1 MRCRASFTDLELAA
15 QSAVACSR
23 GADHDARHKS
33 SHSKSSRKSVRDRVV
48 DEVMR
53 SEREMAPTII
63 ILLPMK
69 NNPKHLDG
77 PPR

>member
-23 GADHDARHKS
+23 GADDDARHKS

-53 SEREMAPTII
+53 SEHPP
-63 ILLPMK
+63 LLFYFQ
-69 NNPKHLDG
+69 
-77 PPR
+77 